1 MPLSEMGAR
10 MQSLAG
16 TMWKLI
22 EAFASDEAGSELPSP
37 IGEHPMG
44 FVMFEAE
51 RMIVAVVDGRLEL
64 PSNASSRAFAA
75 YSGRYRFDGTD
86 LVTSVDSASGPDLV
100 GQQIRHVRFE
110 SPTRIVV
117 TPKNKVLGRDAGLT
131 FVWERVA

>member
-1 MPLSEMGAR
+1 MEAR

-22 EAFASDEAGSELPSP
+22 QAFASDEAGGDLPSLL
-37 IGEHPMG
+37 GQHPMG

-64 PSNASSRAFAA
+64 PSDASSRAFAA
-75 YSGRYRFDGTD
+75 YSGRYRFDGTE
-86 LVTSVDSASGPDLV
+86 LVTNVDSASGPDLV
-100 GQQIRHVRFE
+100 GQQIRHVDFE

-117 TPKNKVLGRDAGLT
+117 TPKNKVLGRDAGLR
-131 FVWERVA
+131 FVWERVAQ